1 MTLTA
6 DPLFDERR
14 IHRPSVVA
22 IGGGHG
28 LASSLRASLA
38 FADSLTGV
46 VSVADDGGSSGRI
59 RRELGL
65 PAPGD
70 LRRCL
75 SALASEDSLLA
86 KSLEH
91 RFDRGALEGHA
102 VGNLLIAGLASA
114 GGDFAA
120 AIREVARLIGAVGTI
135 LPATVEPVTLIAD
148 SDDGP
153 LVGQVTIERATGIRN
168 LRFEQAAPGA
178 PMEAV
183 HAIREADLVL
193 IGPGSLFTSVLAA
206 AVVPEIKQAIS
217 ETTAHR
223 LFVANV
229 ANDRAEA
236 RGFDLPEHVEAI
248 RDHEIVIDGVVA
260 PIGTHRVD
268 EVAAMDPSL
277 SVRIADVA
285 ADDGWQHDPV
295 KLGAVLADVHR
306 TRERRS
312 SHNHGSTTHHA

>member
-1 MTLTA
+1 M
-6 DPLFDERR
+6 
-14 IHRPSVVA
+14 VA

-38 FADSLTGV
+38 FADQLTGV
-46 VSVADDGGSSGRI
+46 VSVADDGGSSGRL

-102 VGNLLIAGLASA
+102 VGNLLIAGLAGA

-120 AIREVARLIGAVGTI
+120 AINEVARLVGAVGTI
-135 LPATVEPVTLIAD
+135 LPATLEPVTLVAD
-148 SDDGP
+148 SDGGE

-168 LRFEQAAPGA
+168 LRFEQTAPETPA
-178 PMEAV
+178 EAV
-183 HAIREADLVL
+183 EAIRNADLVV

-206 AVVPEIKQAIS
+206 AVVPEIKQAIADTS
-217 ETTAHR
+217 AHR
-223 LFVANV
+223 VFVANV

-248 RDHEIVIDGVVA
+248 RDHGIAIDSIVA
-260 PIGTHRVD
+260 PLNTHRVD
-268 EVAAMDPSL
+268 EVGALDSSL
-277 SVRIADVA
+277 DVRVAEVA
-285 ADDGWQHDPV
+285 AADGWQHDPV
-295 KLGAVLADVHR
+295 KLGAVLADLHR
-306 TRERRS
+306 RRERRQNPS
-312 SHNHGSTTHHA
+312 DIAST

>member
-1 MTLTA
+1 M
-6 DPLFDERR
+6 
-14 IHRPSVVA
+14 HRPSVVA

-38 FADSLTGV
+38 FADRLTGI
-46 VSVADDGGSSGRI
+46 VSVADDGGSSGRL

-120 AIREVARLIGAVGTI
+120 AVQEVARLVGAVGTM
-135 LPATVEPVTLIAD
+135 LPATVEPVTLVAD
-148 SDDGP
+148 SDDGD
-153 LVGQVTIERATGIRN
+153 LVGQVTIERATGIAN
-168 LRFEQAAPGA
+168 LRFEQDDPRAPE
-178 PMEAV
+178 EAV
-183 HAIREADLVL
+183 QAIREADLVL

-206 AVVPEIKQAIS
+206 AVVPEIKHAIA
-217 ETTAHR
+217 TTSAHR
-223 LFVANV
+223 IFVANV

-248 RDHEIVIDGVVA
+248 RDHGIVIDGVVA
-260 PIGTHRVD
+260 PLGTHRVD
-268 EVAAMDPSL
+268 EVARITPNL
-277 SVRIADVA
+277 SVRIAEVSA
-285 ADDGWQHDPV
+285 SDGWQHDPV

-306 TRERRS
+306 SRERRRS
-312 SHNHGSTTHHA
+312 DGDSEVRRAT

>member
-6 DPLFDERR
+6 DSLEERR
-14 IHRPSVVA
+14 VHRPSVVA

-28 LASSLRASLA
+28 LASSLRAALA
-38 FADSLTGV
+38 FADQLTGV
-46 VSVADDGGSSGRI
+46 VSVADDGGSSGRL

-120 AIREVARLIGAVGTI
+120 AVQEVARLVGAVGTM
-135 LPATVEPVTLIAD
+135 LPATVEPVTLVAD
-148 SDDGP
+148 SDDGE
-153 LVGQVTIERATGIRN
+153 LVGQVTIERATGIKN
-168 LRFEQAAPGA
+168 LRFENDDPQAP
-178 PMEAV
+178 PEAV
-183 HAIREADLVL
+183 EAIRQADLVL

-206 AVVPEIKQAIS
+206 AVVPEIKKAIADTS
-217 ETTAHR
+217 AHR
-223 LFVANV
+223 VFVANV

-248 RDHEIVIDGVVA
+248 RDHGIAIDAIVA
-260 PIGTHRVD
+260 PLNTHRVD
-268 EVAAMDPSL
+268 DVARLLPNL
-277 SVRIADVA
+277 GVRIAEVS

-295 KLGAVLADVHR
+295 KLGSVLADMHR
-306 TRERRS
+306 QRERRQAE
-312 SHNHGSTTHHA
+312 GAAGLRRHAT